1 LPARKRTLFCP
12 RLRASFFSICCAHR
26 GALPPLRAPRAANV
40 DLCFSY
46 NISAVGRTRQWLSRK
61 KLALAAQDLCA
72 SGARGVWGAR
82 GVHGARPRREGPCGY
97 GLRAFTGLSS
107 MVGGRRLCQMLCFTM
122 GCMLICEVRVSAV
135 VRKSRFFPPT
145 PLAASGIFL
154 SSSSF
159 SPHRPTPVPI
169 PWLTDLHSSRG
180 HSLERERCDAGKV

>member
-1 LPARKRTLFCP
+1 MPARKRTLFCP

-122 GCMLICEVRVSAV
+122 GYMLICEVRVSAV
-135 VRKSRFFPPT
+135 VRKSRFFLPVEKIEAVGKRSAARRHPSVTTARLHTEDT
-145 PLAASGIFL
+145 P
-154 SSSSF
+154 
-159 SPHRPTPVPI
+159 
-169 PWLTDLHSSRG
+169 
-180 HSLERERCDAGKV
+180 SLWVWV